1 MVSTSGGKG
10 IANLKGASKGVDSE
24 LKARERLAS
33 DQTFDLYF
41 RLGEIQDELLE
52 LVKARKS
59 EPAVQAFLV
68 DHVNPRLEDLRAGVH
83 LTETQLKLLNPDLH
97 PRLES
102 SYLHIIASLHE
113 IMAGK
118 SKPLEKHPNYV
129 DQSKLIK
136 DIVDVYGE
144 YPGIS
149 KSNLEKVFPRAQ
161 QSLEF

>member
-1 MVSTSGGKG
+1 MVSTSVGKG
-10 IANLKGASKGVDSE
+10 IANLKGTSGGVDSE

-41 RLGEIQDELLE
+41 RLGEIQDELLD

-83 LTETQLKLLNPDLH
+83 LTKTQRKLLNHDLH
-97 PRLES
+97 PRSEN
-102 SYLHIIASLHE
+102 SYLNIIASLHDM
-113 IMAGK
+113 MAGK
-118 SKPLEKHPNYV
+118 SKLPKKHPNYV
-129 DQSKLIK
+129 DQSKLIN
-136 DIVDVYGE
+136 DMVDFYGE

-161 QSLEF
+161 QSLKF